1 MKIKTPQKSKLPLI
15 LLALLAILLL
25 AGSYFT
31 YGYFTKRT
39 WPFVPTTPT
48 ASYENDGQ
56 TPGTVRTIEDESESQ
71 NAKKRA
77 IDKQNNPTTP
87 VSTSSVTI
95 SYADVIN
102 NNLEVRAFTS
112 SIIEPGTCT
121 FKITKDGN
129 IKKYEKPAFID
140 AKSTICEPLIVT
152 ASSFTSGIWKVEV
165 EMKTE
170 TTTGQSAA
178 VEVNIS

>member
-15 LLALLAILLL
+15 LLALPAILLL
-25 AGSYFT
+25 AGSYFA
-31 YGYFTKRT
+31 YGYFTKST

-56 TPGTVRTIEDESESQ
+56 TSGTIRTIEDESESQ
-71 NAKKRA
+71 DAKKRV
-77 IDKQNNPTTP
+77 IDKQSNPNTP
-87 VSTSSVTI
+87 VTTSSVTI

-129 IKKYEKPAFID
+129 IMTYDKPAFID
-140 AKSTICEPLIVT
+140 AKSTICEPLIVA